1 MLDFRLLTF
10 MKLCELK
17 SYTKTAE
24 YLHMTQPTVTQ
35 HVQYLERQYGV
46 PLVEYHGK
54 SVMLTPKGEQLYH
67 FIMTMEADSERVR
80 QILKEP
86 TEEKRHIKFGATLT
100 IGQYIMPQIM
110 AKYFTQHPNVQITM
124 PVENK
129 TVIMIAHR
137 LSTIIGADKIIVL
150 NNGEIE
156 FAIIEGYFDKHIY
169 GHALL
174 SYERFLAVCAP
185 GHPLLQRTYKL
196 DELCRYPLVT
206 REKGSGTRDIFEHIL
221 NEHYLSI
228 NDYEQILELGSFQV
242 IKDLVR
248 QGIGF
253 TCAYEPVVK
262 EEIEKGILKEISIEK
277 FSTER
282 EFNFVYLKDSIFEEE
297 YLQFYQ
303 FCMEHLKES

>member
-124 PVENK
+124 GKLNLPSLK
-129 TVIMIAHR
+129 VILI
-137 LSTIIGADKIIVL
+137 
-150 NNGEIE
+150 N
-156 FAIIEGYFDKHIY
+156 
-169 GHALL
+169 
-174 SYERFLAVCAP
+174 
-185 GHPLLQRTYKL
+185 TYM
-196 DELCRYPLVT
+196 DMLCCLM
-206 REKGSGTRDIFEHIL
+206 
-221 NEHYLSI
+221 
-228 NDYEQILELGSFQV
+228 
-242 IKDLVR
+242 KD
-248 QGIGF
+248 F
-253 TCAYEPVVK
+253 
-262 EEIEKGILKEISIEK
+262 
-277 FSTER
+277 
-282 EFNFVYLKDSIFEEE
+282 
-297 YLQFYQ
+297 
-303 FCMEHLKES
+303 